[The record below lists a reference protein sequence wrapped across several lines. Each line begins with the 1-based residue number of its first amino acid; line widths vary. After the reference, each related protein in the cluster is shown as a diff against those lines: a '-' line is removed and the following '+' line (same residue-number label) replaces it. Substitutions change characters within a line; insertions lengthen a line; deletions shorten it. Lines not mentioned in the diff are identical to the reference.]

1 MCGHWSQAPC
11 TQPISNQETRC
22 QARCRLVRSIPEPV
36 EPSQN
41 QSWIPD
47 PRLLVAP
54 ALGISPPV
62 VAPHGRLTVLN
73 ARFSFH
79 ASVFQQLLLRS
90 CQSVSSS
97 NLGMLV
103 PVVCLAYVSK
113 QAEPNL
119 RRGASHSLH
128 GEDRGVVSCVWAAF
142 GFRPCR
148 HRLLVVCPS
157 VRAQG
162 SSNRVMRLR
171 FSSASV
177 LYVLVCRR
185 CSGARLSK
193 IVLINY
199 YR

>member
-22 QARCRLVRSIPEPV
+22 QARRRLIKVSTRTGGPEPKPV
-36 EPSQN
+36 L
-41 QSWIPD
+41 D
-47 PRLLVAP
+47 TR
-54 ALGISPPV
+54 SPP
-62 VAPHGRLTVLN
+62 ACC
-73 ARFSFH
+73 ARARYFAASCCASRSSDCSKFQIFISFPL
-79 ASVFQQLLLRS
+79 FQQLLLRS

-97 NLGMLV
+97 SFGMLV
-103 PVVCLAYVSK
+103 PVVCLEKVSK
-113 QAEPNL
+113 QAEPSM

-177 LYVLVCRR
+177 RYVLVCRR
-185 CSGARLSK
+185 CAGARLSTQPQ
-193 IVLINY
+193 
-199 YR
+199 